1 MKKLLEIGICMKYI
15 HTKSR
20 VQNQLHLEEKK
31 AMYFMH
37 IPISSIF
44 FHKFTKNL
52 DMVFTGFYLF
62 DGFHRIFPPHLDRLN
77 IKEQART

>member
-1 MKKLLEIGICMKYI
+1 MHEIHLYQISSPKSTPFGRKKKLCILCIYL
-15 HTKSR
+15 SL
-20 VQNQLHLEEKK
+20 V
-31 AMYFMH
+31 F
-37 IPISSIF
+37 F
-44 FHKFTKNL
+44 FHKFTKIL